1 MLSAACAIS
10 SCLFH
15 AGQDALSCSSCQPRL
30 CQLHSLDMPRRA
42 RQPGSAWPAYPNL
55 LILSPSMPKL
65 SASSRAGVSGRH
77 EKDRSR
83 QPDISALPRRRW
95 TPWAPPESSRPQ
107 PLQGWRCGPRK
118 VQQRWV
124 SRACNYPGAMIVI
137 LRVNTRPLLV
147 GRLTFESARALGC
160 LPRVLIPR
168 RPIHRVITV
177 ALNLRMQIIYVSW
190 WRCSMSTYQSIFSLP
205 GIRKRSRLRSGSA
218 IYYQRG
224 VNSWQQITCKLQG
237 SLCRLS

>member
-1 MLSAACAIS
+1 MPYHVLPVSLACANYTALTCPGVPVS
-10 SCLFH
+10 QALRDLPTPTCWSCRLP
-15 AGQDALSCSSCQPRL
+15 CPSCQPVLVREFPAVMKKTGAV
-30 CQLHSLDMPRRA
+30 SLTSAPSLAGGGPR
-42 RQPGSAWPAYPNL
+42 
-55 LILSPSMPKL
+55 
-65 SASSRAGVSGRH
+65 GRH
-77 EKDRSR
+77 
-83 QPDISALPRRRW
+83 PR
-95 TPWAPPESSRPQ
+95 ARPQ

-124 SRACNYPGAMIVI
+124 SRACNYPDAMIVI

-205 GIRKRSRLRSGSA
+205 GIRKCSRLRSGSA